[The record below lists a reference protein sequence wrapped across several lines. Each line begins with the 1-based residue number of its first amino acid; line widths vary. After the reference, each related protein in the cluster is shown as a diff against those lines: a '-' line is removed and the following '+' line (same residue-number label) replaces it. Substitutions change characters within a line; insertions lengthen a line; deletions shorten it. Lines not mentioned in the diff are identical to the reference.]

1 MGDALRLSD
10 GHLELIREQLSD
22 DLFGG
27 AGATAIAD
35 LIAEVDALRS
45 ELSDEAAKSA
55 AILKTIDV
63 RAKMADMLVRFGGA
77 GGDMLHGLHAELVDD
92 ESWREFL

>member
-1 MGDALRLSD
+1 MGDVRLSD
-10 GHLELIREQLSD
+10 DHLDLIREQLSD

-35 LIAEVDALRS
+35 LIAEIDALRA
-45 ELSDEAAKSA
+45 ELAAETAKSA

-63 RAKMADMLVRFGGA
+63 RAKMADMLVRFGGS
-77 GGDMLHGLHAELVDD
+77 GGDMLHGLYAELVDD